1 MKKLILSNNLT
12 GYIAHAMF
20 RWCNYEETKVVYED
34 KLDWTRLN
42 DYIDPDDDEIYIVG
56 IPYFRSY
63 DFSRVALSHSQ
74 FVYHMASFG
83 DEIQVPFNS
92 PLVST
97 VSLTESPLLT
107 LRNHLREDEETGN
120 KMLLDELAVAHNQ
133 YHTYTFDDTTDK
145 IPLDLALL
153 GNFFKDNLSMLAEGC
168 PNSLSI
174 LRDRSYVVLKSLRAN
189 MEAYIGKK
197 EAQTKTYTVTYGG
210 KYYNVA
216 FVYAEEFQ
224 NELAHHLLKDF
235 QSRKFDHLVVLVGS
249 HTQSN
254 DRLAVRTTAD
264 VDASLIAKAING
276 GKGKPQAAS
285 VFLSDTPSAN
295 FNIIIQ
301 QLETAMSKGVL

>member
-12 GYIAHAMF
+12 GYVAHAMF
-20 RWCNYEETKVVYED
+20 YWCNNDETTVVYLD
-34 KLDWTRLN
+34 KIDWTRLN

-63 DFSRVALSHSQ
+63 DFSRVSLAHSQ
-74 FVYHMASFG
+74 LIYHMASFG

-145 IPLDLALL
+145 VPLDLALL

-168 PNSLSI
+168 PNSLHI
-174 LRDRSYVVLKSLRAN
+174 LRDRSYIVLQSLRAN
-189 MEAYIGKK
+189 MDNYIGKK
-197 EAQTKTYTVTYGG
+197 VAQAKMSTVTYGG

-254 DRLAVRTTAD
+254 DRLAVRTTGD